1 MNFDNFTKLIL
12 NKRYYQGI
20 PYKEHGLVAFTNYT
34 KSCLLY
40 GSVFLSENNINV
52 PEIILEENFR
62 QSFLFNSNYSNFKY
76 NYYFFEKD
84 KNIKIEFILSNKVKY
99 KMNNI
104 FINDN
109 KYDNSYNIEKN
120 QIITIDK
127 KLWNDKFNNEKQIFK
142 LSFNILLE
150 NKIDKDVLLEISLI
164 QGKGS
169 LNTILIVIF
178 SVIGLIIL
186 IVIVFIIFRC
196 IKKRKDDLKSNIE
209 NIPEGKESELIN

>member
-1 MNFDNFTKLIL
+1 
-12 NKRYYQGI
+12 
-20 PYKEHGLVAFTNYT
+20 
-34 KSCLLY
+34 
-40 GSVFLSENNINV
+40 
-52 PEIILEENFR
+52 
-62 QSFLFNSNYSNFKY
+62 
-76 NYYFFEKD
+76 
-84 KNIKIEFILSNKVKY
+84 
-99 KMNNI
+99 MNNI

>member
-1 MNFDNFTKLIL
+1 MLDKGF
-12 NKRYYQGI
+12 YQGI
-20 PYKEHGLVAFTNYT
+20 PQEHDFGAFTNYT
-34 KSCLLY
+34 NSCLLY
-40 GSVFLSENNINV
+40 GSVFLSENTINV

-84 KNIKIEFILSNKVKY
+84 KNIKIEFILSNKVEY

-109 KYDNSYNIEKN
+109 KYDKSYNIDKN
-120 QIITIDK
+120 QNITIDK
-127 KLWNDKFNNEKQIFK
+127 KLWNDICNNEKQICK
-142 LSFNILLE
+142 LSFNILLK
-150 NKIDKDVLLEISLI
+150 NKIDKNVLLEINLI
-164 QGKGS
+164 QVKAGLS
-169 LNTILIVIF
+169 TILIVIF